1 MYCKVCGE
9 ELKPN
14 AKFCGNCGAKV
25 VKEAEAGSKGDIKK
39 CAEPINKKVEIEETK
54 TPKKKMIAGAI
65 ASLAIVALIF
75 SATGNDT
82 SKEANK
88 EANKQITVNKKVTA
102 AIPKE
107 HRDFLA
113 KIGLQVPADD
123 KISFTDENGKLH
135 YYRIPY
141 QDGEQG
147 DTMVFVDNKG
157 AIDKVNVS
165 HKAQNCYGS
174 FNLVENGN
182 VLGSYGDRLAEHKL
196 VDAQAQQEAKAREAQ
211 KAAEA
216 AEKEADARRI
226 ANHLGC
232 TVEEYKEH
240 FGPMLSA
247 GFTRGRLDV
256 WYNDSSSTSVNEYG
270 HGVQYV
276 LHLVG
281 RGQNGKRVYVSVYE
295 YSDRPGDYQ
304 VQVMNTNH
312 E

>member
-25 VKEAEAGSKGDIKK
+25 VKEAETIPKADIKK
-39 CAEPINKKVEIEETK
+39 TAEPVNKKVEIEETK
-54 TPKKKMIAGAI
+54 TSKKKTIAGVV
-65 ASLAIVALIF
+65 ASLAIVGLIF

-88 EANKQITVNKKVTA
+88 QITVNKKVTT

-107 HRDFLA
+107 HREFLA

-123 KISFTDENGKLH
+123 KIDFTDEKGKLH
-135 YYRIPY
+135 YYRIPS

-147 DTMVFVDNKG
+147 VTMVLVNDNG
-157 AIDKVNVS
+157 AINEVNVS
-165 HKAQNCYGS
+165 HKSKTCYGS
-174 FNLVENGN
+174 FKLVANGN
-182 VLGSYGDRLAEHKL
+182 VLGTFSDKLAEHKL
-196 VDAQAQQEAKAREAQ
+196 ADAQAQQEAKAREAQ

-216 AEKEADARRI
+216 AEKEADARRF
-226 ANHLGC
+226 ANYLGC

-247 GFTRGRLDV
+247 GFERGRLDT
-256 WYNDSSSTSVNEYG
+256 WYNDSSSTSINTYG
-270 HGVQYV
+270 KRTQYV
-276 LHLVG
+276 LYLVG
-281 RGQNGKRVYVSVYE
+281 RGKNGNRVYVNVYE
-295 YSDRPGDYQ
+295 YSDKPGKYQ
-304 VQVMNTNH
+304 FQVMNTSH

>member
-9 ELKPN
+9 NLKPD
-14 AKFCGNCGAKV
+14 AKFCENCGTKV
-25 VKEAEAGSKGDIKK
+25 VKETDAIPKTDIKK
-39 CAEPINKKVEIEETK
+39 STEPVKPKVKLEETK
-54 TPKKKMIAGAI
+54 TSKKQTIIGVI
-65 ASLAIVALIF
+65 VSLAFIGLIF
-75 SATGNDT
+75 TATSSDT
-82 SKEANK
+82 QK
-88 EANKQITVNKKVTA
+88 EANKQITVNKKITTS
-102 AIPKE
+102 IPKE
-107 HRDFLA
+107 HREFLT
-113 KIGLQVPADD
+113 KIGLKVPADD
-123 KISFTDENGKLH
+123 KIEFSDANSNLN
-135 YYRIPY
+135 YYRIPS

-147 DTMVFVDNKG
+147 VTMVLVNDNG
-157 AIDKVNVS
+157 AINEVNVS
-165 HKAQNCYGS
+165 HKSKTCYGS
-174 FNLVENGN
+174 FKLVANGN
-182 VLGSYGDRLAEHKL
+182 VLGTFSDKLAEHKL
-196 VDAQAQQEAKAREAQ
+196 ADAQAQQEAKAREAQ

-216 AEKEADARRI
+216 AEKEADARRF
-226 ANHLGC
+226 ANYLGC

-240 FGPMLSA
+240 FGPMLST
-247 GFTRGRLDV
+247 GFKRGRLDT

>member
-25 VKEAEAGSKGDIKK
+25 KKETDAIPKTDIKK
-39 CAEPINKKVEIEETK
+39 STEPVKPKVKLEETK
-54 TPKKKMIAGAI
+54 TSKKQTITGVL
-65 ASLAIVALIF
+65 ASLVIIGLIF
-75 SATGNDT
+75 TATSSDT
-82 SKEANK
+82 QK
-88 EANKQITVNKKVTA
+88 EANKQITVNKKITT

-107 HRDFLA
+107 HREFLA

-123 KISFTDENGKLH
+123 KIDFTDEKGKLH
-135 YYRIPY
+135 YYRIPS

-147 DTMVFVDNKG
+147 VTMVLVNDNG
-157 AIDKVNVS
+157 AINEVNVS
-165 HKAQNCYGS
+165 HKSKTCYGS
-174 FNLVENGN
+174 FKLVANGN
-182 VLGSYGDRLAEHKL
+182 VLGTFSDKLAEHKL
-196 VDAQAQQEAKAREAQ
+196 ADAQAEQEAQAREAQ

-216 AEKEADARRI
+216 AEQEADARRF
-226 ANHLGC
+226 ANYLGC

-240 FGPMLSA
+240 FGPMLST
-247 GFTRGRLDV
+247 GFKRGRLDT

>member
-25 VKEAEAGSKGDIKK
+25 VKEAETIPKADIKK
-39 CAEPINKKVEIEETK
+39 TAEPVNKKIEIEETK
-54 TPKKKMIAGAI
+54 TSKKQTIIGVI
-65 ASLAIVALIF
+65 VSLAFIGLIF
-75 SATGNDT
+75 TATSSDT
-82 SKEANK
+82 QK
-88 EANKQITVNKKVTA
+88 EANKQITVNKKVTT

-107 HRDFLA
+107 HREFLA

-123 KISFTDENGKLH
+123 KIDFTDEKGKLH
-135 YYRIPY
+135 YYRIPS

-147 DTMVFVDNKG
+147 VTMVLVNDNG
-157 AIDKVNVS
+157 AINEVNVS
-165 HKAQNCYGS
+165 HKSKTCYGS
-174 FNLVENGN
+174 FKLVANGN
-182 VLGSYGDRLAEHKL
+182 VLGTFSDKLAEHKL
-196 VDAQAQQEAKAREAQ
+196 ADAQAQQEAKAREAQ

-216 AEKEADARRI
+216 AEKEADARI
-226 ANHLGC
+226 FANYLGC

-240 FGPMLSA
+240 FGPMLST
-247 GFTRGRLDV
+247 GFKRGRLDT

>member
-25 VKEAEAGSKGDIKK
+25 VKEAETIPKADIKK
-39 CAEPINKKVEIEETK
+39 TAEPVNKKVEIEETK
-54 TPKKKMIAGAI
+54 TSKKKTIAGVV
-65 ASLAIVALIF
+65 ASLAIVGLIF

-88 EANKQITVNKKVTA
+88 QITVNKKVTT

-107 HRDFLA
+107 HREFLA

-123 KISFTDENGKLH
+123 KIDFTDEKGKLH
-135 YYRIPY
+135 YYRIPS

-147 DTMVFVDNKG
+147 VTMVLVNDNG
-157 AIDKVNVS
+157 AINEVNVS
-165 HKAQNCYGS
+165 HKSKTCYGS
-174 FNLVENGN
+174 FKLVANGN
-182 VLGSYGDRLAEHKL
+182 VLGTFSDKLAEHKL
-196 VDAQAQQEAKAREAQ
+196 ADAKFEQEAKAREAQ

-216 AEKEADARRI
+216 AEQEADARRF
-226 ANHLGC
+226 ANYLGC

-240 FGPMLSA
+240 FGPMLST
-247 GFTRGRLDV
+247 GFTRGRLDT

>member
-9 ELKPN
+9 NLKPD
-14 AKFCGNCGAKV
+14 AKFCENCGTKV
-25 VKEAEAGSKGDIKK
+25 KKETDAIPKTDIKK
-39 CAEPINKKVEIEETK
+39 STEPVKLKVKLEETK
-54 TPKKKMIAGAI
+54 TSKKQTITGVL
-65 ASLAIVALIF
+65 ASLVIIGLIF
-75 SATGNDT
+75 TATSSDT
-82 SKEANK
+82 QK
-88 EANKQITVNKKVTA
+88 EANKQITVNKKITTS
-102 AIPKE
+102 IPKE
-107 HRDFLA
+107 HREFLT
-113 KIGLQVPADD
+113 KIGLKVPADD
-123 KISFTDENGKLH
+123 KIEFSDANSNLN
-135 YYRIPY
+135 YYRIPS

-147 DTMVFVDNKG
+147 VTTIFVGDNG
-157 AIDKVNVS
+157 AISKVNVS
-165 HKAQNCYGS
+165 HNNQKCMRT
-174 FNLVENGN
+174 FDLVANGN
-182 VLGSYGDRLAEHKL
+182 VLGTFSDKLAEHKL
-196 VDAQAQQEAKAREAQ
+196 ADAQAQQEAKAREAQ

-216 AEKEADARRI
+216 AEKEADARRF
-226 ANHLGC
+226 ANYLGC

-240 FGPMLSA
+240 FGPMLST
-247 GFTRGRLDV
+247 GFERGRLDT

>member
-25 VKEAEAGSKGDIKK
+25 VKEEETIPKADIKK
-39 CAEPINKKVEIEETK
+39 TAEPVNKKVEIEETK
-54 TPKKKMIAGAI
+54 TSKKKTIAGVV
-65 ASLAIVALIF
+65 ASLAIVGLIF

-88 EANKQITVNKKVTA
+88 QITVNKKVTT

-107 HRDFLA
+107 HREFLA

-123 KISFTDENGKLH
+123 KIDFTDEKGKLH
-135 YYRIPY
+135 YYRIPS

-147 DTMVFVDNKG
+147 VTMVLVNDNG
-157 AIDKVNVS
+157 AINEVNVS
-165 HKAQNCYGS
+165 HKSKTCYGS
-174 FNLVENGN
+174 FKLVANGN
-182 VLGSYGDRLAEHKL
+182 VLGTFTDKLTEHKL
-196 VDAQAQQEAKAREAQ
+196 ADAQAEQEAQAREAQ
-211 KAAEA
+211 KAAEV
-216 AEKEADARRI
+216 AEREATARSN
-226 ANHLGC
+226 ANDLGC
-232 TVEEYKEH
+232 TLQEYKEH
-240 FGPMLSA
+240 FGPMLNA
-247 GFTRGRLDV
+247 GFTRGRLDA
-256 WYNDSSSTSVNEYG
+256 WYSDSSSTSINEYG
-270 HGVQYV
+270 HGIQYV

-281 RGQNGKRVYVSVYE
+281 RGQNGKRVYVNVYE
-295 YSDRPGDYQ
+295 YSDRPGNYQ

>member
-14 AKFCGNCGAKV
+14 AKFCANCGAKV
-25 VKEAEAGSKGDIKK
+25 VKEAETIPKADIKK
-39 CAEPINKKVEIEETK
+39 TAEAVNKKVEIEETK
-54 TPKKKMIAGAI
+54 TSKKKTIAGVV
-65 ASLAIVALIF
+65 ASLAIVGLIF

-88 EANKQITVNKKVTA
+88 QITVNKKVTT

-107 HRDFLA
+107 HREFLA

-123 KISFTDENGKLH
+123 KIDFTDEKGKLH
-135 YYRIPY
+135 YYRIPS

-147 DTMVFVDNKG
+147 VTMVLVNDNG
-157 AIDKVNVS
+157 AINEVNVS
-165 HKAQNCYGS
+165 HKSKTCYGS
-174 FNLVENGN
+174 FKLVANGN
-182 VLGSYGDRLAEHKL
+182 VLGTFSDKLAEHKL
-196 VDAQAQQEAKAREAQ
+196 ADAQFEQEAKAREAQ

-216 AEKEADARRI
+216 AEQEADARRF
-226 ANHLGC
+226 ANYLGC

-247 GFTRGRLDV
+247 GFERGRLDT

>member
-25 VKEAEAGSKGDIKK
+25 VKEAETIPKADIKK
-39 CAEPINKKVEIEETK
+39 TAEPVNKKVEIEETK
-54 TPKKKMIAGAI
+54 TSKKKTIAGVV
-65 ASLAIVALIF
+65 ASLAIVGLIF

-88 EANKQITVNKKVTA
+88 QITVNKKVTT

-107 HRDFLA
+107 HREFLA

-123 KISFTDENGKLH
+123 KIDFTDEKGKLH
-135 YYRIPY
+135 YYRIPS

-147 DTMVFVDNKG
+147 VTMVLVNDNG
-157 AIDKVNVS
+157 AINEVNVS
-165 HKAQNCYGS
+165 HKSKTCYGS
-174 FNLVENGN
+174 FKLVANGN
-182 VLGSYGDRLAEHKL
+182 VLGTFSDKLAEHKL
-196 VDAQAQQEAKAREAQ
+196 ADAQAQQEAKAKEAQ

-216 AEKEADARRI
+216 AEKEADARRF
-226 ANHLGC
+226 ANYLGC

-240 FGPMLSA
+240 FGPMLST
-247 GFTRGRLDV
+247 GFKRGRLDT

>member
-9 ELKPN
+9 NLKPD
-14 AKFCGNCGAKV
+14 AKFCENCGTKV
-25 VKEAEAGSKGDIKK
+25 KKETDAIPKTDIKK
-39 CAEPINKKVEIEETK
+39 STEPVKPKVKLEETK
-54 TPKKKMIAGAI
+54 TSKKQTITGVL
-65 ASLAIVALIF
+65 ASLVIIGLIF
-75 SATGNDT
+75 TATSSDT
-82 SKEANK
+82 QK
-88 EANKQITVNKKVTA
+88 EANKQITVNKKITT

-107 HRDFLA
+107 HREFLA

-123 KISFTDENGKLH
+123 KIDFTDEKGKLH
-135 YYRIPY
+135 YYRIPS

-147 DTMVFVDNKG
+147 VTMVLVNDNG
-157 AIDKVNVS
+157 AINEVNVS
-165 HKAQNCYGS
+165 HKSKTCYGS
-174 FNLVENGN
+174 FKLVANGN
-182 VLGSYGDRLAEHKL
+182 VLGTFSDKLAEHKL
-196 VDAQAQQEAKAREAQ
+196 ADAQFEQEAKAREAQ

-216 AEKEADARRI
+216 AEQEADARRF
-226 ANHLGC
+226 ANYLGC

-240 FGPMLSA
+240 FGPMLST
-247 GFTRGRLDV
+247 GFKRGRLDT

>member
-9 ELKPN
+9 NLKPD
-14 AKFCGNCGAKV
+14 AKFCENCGTKV
-25 VKEAEAGSKGDIKK
+25 KKETDAIPKTDIKK
-39 CAEPINKKVEIEETK
+39 STEPVKPKVKLEETK
-54 TPKKKMIAGAI
+54 TSKKQTIIGVI
-65 ASLAIVALIF
+65 VSLAFIGLIF
-75 SATGNDT
+75 TATSSDT
-82 SKEANK
+82 QK
-88 EANKQITVNKKVTA
+88 EANKQITVNKKITT

-107 HRDFLA
+107 HREFLA
-113 KIGLQVPADD
+113 KIGLKVPTDD
-123 KISFTDENGKLH
+123 QISFTDENGKLH

-147 DTMVFVDNKG
+147 DTMVFVNNKG

-165 HKAQNCYGS
+165 HKAENCNGS
-174 FNLVENGN
+174 FDLVENGK
-182 VLGSYGDRLAEHKL
+182 VLGTYSDKLAEHKL
-196 VDAQAQQEAKAREAQ
+196 ADAQFEQEAKAREAQ

-216 AEKEADARRI
+216 AEQEADARRF
-226 ANHLGC
+226 ANYLGC

-240 FGPMLSA
+240 FGPMLST
-247 GFTRGRLDV
+247 GFKRGRLDT

>member
-14 AKFCGNCGAKV
+14 AKFCANCGAKV
-25 VKEAEAGSKGDIKK
+25 VKEAETIPKADIKK
-39 CAEPINKKVEIEETK
+39 STEPVKPKVKLEETK
-54 TPKKKMIAGAI
+54 TSKKQTIIGVI
-65 ASLAIVALIF
+65 VSLAFIGLIF
-75 SATGNDT
+75 TATSSDT
-82 SKEANK
+82 QK
-88 EANKQITVNKKVTA
+88 EANKQITVNKKITTS
-102 AIPKE
+102 IPKE
-107 HRDFLA
+107 HREFLT
-113 KIGLQVPADD
+113 KIGLKVPADD
-123 KISFTDENGKLH
+123 QISFTDENGKLH

-147 DTMVFVDNKG
+147 DTMVFVNNKG

-182 VLGSYGDRLAEHKL
+182 VLGSYSDRLAEHKL
-196 VDAQAQQEAKAREAQ
+196 ADAQFEQEAKAREAQ

-216 AEKEADARRI
+216 AEQEADARRF
-226 ANHLGC
+226 ANYLGC

-240 FGPMLSA
+240 FGPMLST
-247 GFTRGRLDV
+247 GFKRGRLDT

>member
-9 ELKPN
+9 NLKSD
-14 AKFCGNCGAKV
+14 AKFCENCGTKV
-25 VKEAEAGSKGDIKK
+25 KKETDAIHKNDIKK
-39 CAEPINKKVEIEETK
+39 STEPVKAKVRLEETK
-54 TPKKKMIAGAI
+54 TSKKQTITGVL
-65 ASLAIVALIF
+65 ASLVIIGLMF
-75 SATGNDT
+75 TATSSDT
-82 SKEANK
+82 QK
-88 EANKQITVNKKVTA
+88 EANKQITVNKKITT

-107 HRDFLA
+107 HREFLA
-113 KIGLQVPADD
+113 KIGLKVPTDD
-123 KISFTDENGKLH
+123 QISFTDENGKLH

-147 DTMVFVDNKG
+147 DTMVFVNNKG

-182 VLGSYGDRLAEHKL
+182 VLGSYSDRLAEHKL
-196 VDAQAQQEAKAREAQ
+196 ADAQFEQEAKAREAQ

-216 AEKEADARRI
+216 AEQEADARRF
-226 ANHLGC
+226 ANYLGC

-240 FGPMLSA
+240 FGPMLST
-247 GFTRGRLDV
+247 GFKRGRLDT

>member
-9 ELKPN
+9 NLKPD
-14 AKFCGNCGAKV
+14 AKFCENCGAKV
-25 VKEAEAGSKGDIKK
+25 VKEAETIPKADIKK
-39 CAEPINKKVEIEETK
+39 TAEPVNKKVEIEETK
-54 TPKKKMIAGAI
+54 TSKKQTIIGVI
-65 ASLAIVALIF
+65 VSLAFIGLIF
-75 SATGNDT
+75 TATSSDT
-82 SKEANK
+82 QK
-88 EANKQITVNKKVTA
+88 EANKQITVNKKITTS
-102 AIPKE
+102 IPKE
-107 HRDFLA
+107 HREFLT
-113 KIGLQVPADD
+113 KIGLKVPTDD
-123 KISFTDENGKLH
+123 KIEFSDANSNLN
-135 YYRIPY
+135 YYRIPS

-147 DTMVFVDNKG
+147 VTMVLVNDNG
-157 AIDKVNVS
+157 AINEVNVS
-165 HKAQNCYGS
+165 HKSKTCYGS
-174 FNLVENGN
+174 FKLVANGN
-182 VLGSYGDRLAEHKL
+182 VLGTFSDKLAEHKL
-196 VDAQAQQEAKAREAQ
+196 ADAQAQQEAKAREAQ

-216 AEKEADARRI
+216 AEKEADARRF
-226 ANHLGC
+226 ANYLGC

-240 FGPMLSA
+240 FGPMLST
-247 GFTRGRLDV
+247 GFKRGRLDT